1 MSADY
6 VIMIYDVHRSGP
18 VFTDNDLEETFM
30 VKSGVTV
37 RTPHS
42 PPDSITPSFHPTS
55 KSEVILVV
63 HAFSTT
69 STKG

>member
-1 MSADY
+1 MSTDY
-6 VIMIYDVHRSGP
+6 VIMIYDVDRSDP
-18 VFTDNDLEETFM
+18 VFIDKDLKETFM

-37 RTPHS
+37 RS
-42 PPDSITPSFHPTS
+42 PPSQPDLITPSFHPTATS
-55 KSEVILVV
+55 VVILVV